1 MSTASGP
8 DTHTRIF
15 LVPHPKIVFLYP
27 TFLMAILA
35 GLYTHFTKQKDGTG
49 EHVISLIFLFILGF
63 NLVVIAFDFPRTTSL
78 TMLFAFL
85 AVGIALWFFFT
96 EFPDWWPWIHDII
109 ARLRPSAN
117 AHFYFLFAIILGLLF
132 IGVAINA
139 RFDYWEVR
147 QNELLHHHGILSN
160 LERLP
165 APNLRIDK
173 EINDLVE
180 YMLLGS
186 GRLVLHPSDERRA
199 IVLDNVFF
207 VSHKEAQLTKLL
219 GSLQV
224 ELKSTPDANPD

>member
-1 MSTASGP
+1 MATASGP
-8 DTHTRIF
+8 DTHTRIL

-35 GLYTHFTKQKDGTG
+35 GLYTHFTKNKDGTG

-63 NLVVIAFDFPRTTSL
+63 NLIVIAFDFPRTTSL
-78 TMLFAFL
+78 TMFFAAL
-85 AVGIALWFFFT
+85 AISIALWFFFT
-96 EFPDWWPWIHDII
+96 EFPDWWPWIHNIL
-109 ARLRPSAN
+109 AKLRPAAN

-132 IGVAINA
+132 IGVAINC

-207 VSHKEAQLTKLL
+207 VNHKEARLTKLL

-224 ELKSTPDANPD
+224 ELKTTPDASAD

>member
-15 LVPHPKIVFLYP
+15 LIPHPKIVFLYP
-27 TFLMAILA
+27 TFLMAIIA
-35 GLYTHFTKQKDGTG
+35 GLYTHFATNKAGTG

-63 NLVVIAFDFPRTTSL
+63 NLVVIAFDFPRTTSM
-78 TMLFAFL
+78 TMFFALL
-85 AVGIALWFFFT
+85 AIGIALWFFFT
-96 EFPDWWPWIHDII
+96 EFPDWWPWIHDIL
-109 ARLRPSAN
+109 ARVKPEAN
-117 AHFYFLFAIILGLLF
+117 AHFYFLFAVILGLLF
-132 IGVAINA
+132 IGVAINS

-160 LERLP
+160 LERFA

-186 GRLVLHPSDERRA
+186 GRLVLHPSEERRA

-207 VSHKEAQLTKLL
+207 VNHKEAQLTKLL
-219 GSLQV
+219 GALQV
-224 ELKSTPDANPD
+224 EVKTTPDPHAD

>member
-35 GLYTHFTKQKDGTG
+35 GIYTHFTKNKDGTG

-78 TMLFAFL
+78 TMFFAAL
-85 AVGIALWFFFT
+85 AISIALWFFFT
-96 EFPDWWPWIHDII
+96 EFPDWWPWIHNILV
-109 ARLRPSAN
+109 RLKPAAN
-117 AHFYFLFAIILGLLF
+117 AHFYFLVAIILALLF
-132 IGVAINA
+132 IGVAINC

-207 VSHKEAQLTKLL
+207 VNHKEAKLTKLL

-224 ELKSTPDANPD
+224 EVKTTPDANAD